1 MKVIADIQMGVLS
14 LWLAASLLSGHPD
27 SLDLSTPFH
36 KYNDVCGWVL
46 RGEVAKRGGGD
57 APASTRR
64 LASIWSPSRSQ
75 QTSSYLWK
83 GVLSIKRY
91 ARFLQPGEV
100 VRLTVESPKP
110 LLSLEARVFGRTF
123 SGHPSSSPLV
133 WNVLVGLDLDTSPGS
148 QDVVLA
154 GTLESGEDFSQ
165 NYRLVIEDK
174 VFPTRR
180 LTVDTKYVKPPAEVL
195 KRIREESQR
204 TRRIFAAITS
214 SRLWVAPFTAPVPGP
229 ANSSFGKRSILNGQP
244 RSPHSGT
251 DFSGPTGTPVEA
263 PNSGRVVLVGDL
275 YYSGN
280 TVIVDHGLGLYS
292 YFAHLSRTLVTEG
305 QILEQGDVLGEIG
318 ATGRVTGPHLHWAVR
333 LNRTRVDPLSLIAV
347 SGGE

>member
-1 MKVIADIQMGVLS
+1 MPWVPRGSQQPADWGLESIETSRWRRRFVVSRNSWKKAEPFGACLRPFSAALQMGVLS

-27 SLDLSTPFH
+27 SLDLS
-36 KYNDVCGWVL
+36 
-46 RGEVAKRGGGD
+46 
-57 APASTRR
+57 
-64 LASIWSPSRSQ
+64 
-75 QTSSYLWK
+75 
-83 GVLSIKRY
+83 IKSY
-91 ARFLQPGEV
+91 ARSLQPGEV

-110 LLSLEARVFGRTF
+110 LLSLEARVFERTF
-123 SGHPSSSPLV
+123 SGHPASPLV
-133 WNVLVGLDLDTSPGS
+133 WNVLVGVDLDTSAGS

-180 LTVDTKYVKPPAEVL
+180 LTVDTKYVNPPAEVL

-214 SRLWVAPFTAPVPGP
+214 SRLWAAPFTAPVPGP

>member
-1 MKVIADIQMGVLS
+1 MGVLG
-14 LWLAASLLSGHPD
+14 LWLATPLLGGHPD
-27 SLDLSTPFH
+27 FLDLS
-36 KYNDVCGWVL
+36 V
-46 RGEVAKRGGGD
+46 
-57 APASTRR
+57 
-64 LASIWSPSRSQ
+64 
-75 QTSSYLWK
+75 
-83 GVLSIKRY
+83 KRY
-91 ARFLQPGEV
+91 ARALQPGEI

-110 LLSLEARVFGRTF
+110 LLSLEARVFERSF
-123 SGHPSSSPLV
+123 SGQPDSSSLV
-133 WNVLVGLDLDTSPGS
+133 WKVLVGVDLDTPPGG
-148 QDVVLA
+148 QDIVLA
-154 GTLESGEDFSQ
+154 GTSESGEDFSQ
-165 NYRLVIEDK
+165 TYRLVIEDK
-174 VFPTRR
+174 TFPTRR
-180 LTVDTKYVKPPAEVL
+180 LTIDSRYVDPPADVL

-214 SRLWVAPFTAPVPGP
+214 SRLWEVPFTAPVPGS

-263 PNSGRVVLVGDL
+263 PNSGRVVLVADL

-292 YFAHLSRTLVTEG
+292 YFAHLSKALVSEG

-347 SGGE
+347 SAE

>member
-1 MKVIADIQMGVLS
+1 MSKNSCKKAEASRACFRSFSATLQMGVLG
-14 LWLAASLLSGHPD
+14 LWLATPLLGGHPD
-27 SLDLSTPFH
+27 FLDLS
-36 KYNDVCGWVL
+36 V
-46 RGEVAKRGGGD
+46 
-57 APASTRR
+57 
-64 LASIWSPSRSQ
+64 
-75 QTSSYLWK
+75 
-83 GVLSIKRY
+83 KRY
-91 ARFLQPGEV
+91 ARSLQPGEI

-110 LLSLEARVFGRTF
+110 LLSLEARVFERSF
-123 SGHPSSSPLV
+123 SGQPDSSSLV
-133 WNVLVGLDLDTSPGS
+133 WKVLVGVDLDTPPGG
-148 QDVVLA
+148 QDIVLA
-154 GTLESGEDFSQ
+154 GTSESGEDFSQ
-165 NYRLVIEDK
+165 TYRLVIEDK
-174 VFPTRR
+174 TFPTRR
-180 LTVDTKYVKPPAEVL
+180 LTIDSRYVDPPADVL

-214 SRLWVAPFTAPVPGP
+214 SRLWEVPFTAPVPGS

-263 PNSGRVVLVGDL
+263 PNSGRVVLVADL

-292 YFAHLSRTLVTEG
+292 YFAHLSKALVSEG

-347 SGGE
+347 SAE